1 MSSSSLV
8 GRPMEILL
16 VEDSLVDARLA
27 IANLTSSGTK
37 CRVTLVRD
45 GDEAMAFL
53 RREGPFGR
61 APRPDLILLDLEL
74 PRRSGREVL
83 REVKE
88 DFELARLPVVV
99 MTASVA
105 EEDRSASELL
115 HVDGYMTKPVDFPQF
130 LQLVRRLKTRWLAD
144 VILPALD

>member
-1 MSSSSLV
+1 
-8 GRPMEILL
+8 MEILL

-61 APRPDLILLDLEL
+61 VPRPDLILLDLEL

-83 REVKE
+83 REIKE
-88 DFELARLPVVV
+88 DFELARLPVVI

>member
-99 MTASVA
+99 MTASIA